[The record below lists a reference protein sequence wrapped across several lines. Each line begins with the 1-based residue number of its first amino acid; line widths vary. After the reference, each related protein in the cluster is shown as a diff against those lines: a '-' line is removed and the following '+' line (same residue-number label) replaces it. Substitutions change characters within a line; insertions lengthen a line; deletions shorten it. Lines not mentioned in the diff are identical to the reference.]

1 MIQQGCFV
9 AQLAGAVGQNIERYK
24 KIEVLAEYDG
34 LIDKT
39 CAVVVQCEPSILYEN
54 GSVYGT
60 IAMNVSKRLQEN
72 VKGIKVLDFR
82 QVMQWQYQ
90 TPSWSMLSYGEM
102 AEELGV
108 ERVVFIEL
116 YEFRLHPAGNSYLW
130 DGACAATLG
139 VIEEDGWDPDS
150 FAKTWE
156 IESSSQTSR
165 VSGVKAPTAA
175 QIQMGLMAKFVD
187 ETSWVF
193 YRHIEDKYPDA
204 I

>member
-1 MIQQGCFV
+1 
-9 AQLAGAVGQNIERYK
+9 
-24 KIEVLAEYDG
+24 
-34 LIDKT
+34 
-39 CAVVVQCEPSILYEN
+39 
-54 GSVYGT
+54 
-60 IAMNVSKRLQEN
+60 MNVSKRLQEN
-72 VKGIKVLDFR
+72 VEGIKVLDFR

-116 YEFRLHPAGNSYLW
+116 YEFRRLPPEGNSYLW

-156 IESSSQTSR
+156 IGVKFPDIQGVGRESANAVADSDGPDGQVRRRDLLGLLPPYRGQVSRCDLTRNPSSSSSVHA
-165 VSGVKAPTAA
+165 VSGAWCSGVVLTCLSPGCNILVPVTYAVQGTGQNPAEHE
-175 QIQMGLMAKFVD
+175 L
-187 ETSWVF
+187 
-193 YRHIEDKYPDA
+193 DA
-204 I
+204 R

>member
-1 MIQQGCFV
+1 
-9 AQLAGAVGQNIERYK
+9 
-24 KIEVLAEYDG
+24 
-34 LIDKT
+34 
-39 CAVVVQCEPSILYEN
+39 
-54 GSVYGT
+54 
-60 IAMNVSKRLQEN
+60 MNVSKRLQEN
-72 VKGIKVLDFR
+72 VQGIKVLDFR
-82 QVMQWQYQ
+82 QIMQWQYQ

-116 YEFRLHPAGNSYLW
+116 YEFRLHPPGNSYLW

-156 IESSSQTSR
+156 I
-165 VSGVKAPTAA
+165 GVKFPNIQGVGRESANES

-187 ETSWVF
+187 EASWVF